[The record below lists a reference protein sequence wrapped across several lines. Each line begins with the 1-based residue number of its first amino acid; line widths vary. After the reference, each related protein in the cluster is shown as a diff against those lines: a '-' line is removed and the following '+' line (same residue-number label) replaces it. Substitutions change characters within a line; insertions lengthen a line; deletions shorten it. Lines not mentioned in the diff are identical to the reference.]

1 LRVDLSV
8 FEQIGLTQ
16 GDVELIGGGRN
27 GLVVQILSGEFEGN
41 VAKHYGAN
49 KHHEADRLDREFET
63 LIFLNSGS
71 DLNVPR
77 PLRKFEE
84 ERIAIYSRVAGT
96 RPEAEANVVGPMVRF
111 ISQLC
116 EAHRQNPSAWR
127 HSAAEAS
134 FEVGDILR
142 QVERRLLISSDNKVI
157 DAKESQVLDTLSSM
171 FTRAQSR
178 FSPAQKLKL
187 QTLSQSDFGPH
198 NMLQH
203 DDEFAFVDFEY
214 FGIDSA
220 SRVVLDVL
228 WHPGTRMNAVSRIDF
243 VSEAIELFAADDSSF
258 GDEVLT
264 CLPLIGLRWVAIM
277 TNRATSSSESSTG
290 SQMIEYL
297 RAVDALLES
306 RQSLDKQVSLVAQV
320 VSS

>member
-1 LRVDLSV
+1 MVDLSV
-8 FEQIGLTQ
+8 FGEIGLTQ
-16 GDVELIGGGRN
+16 DDVELIGRGRN

-49 KHHEADRLDREFET
+49 RHHEADRLAREFESLT
-63 LIFLNSGS
+63 FLNSGS
-71 DLNVPR
+71 RLNVPL

-84 ERIAIYSRVAGT
+84 ERIAIYSRMAGT
-96 RPEAEANVVGPMVRF
+96 RPQAEANVVGPMVRF
-111 ISQLC
+111 ISQLF

-134 FEVGDILR
+134 FEVGDIFR

-157 DAKESQVLDTLSSM
+157 DPKESQVLDTLSSM

-178 FSPAQKLKL
+178 FSPAQKLQL

-203 DDEFAFVDFEY
+203 QDKFAFVDFEY

-228 WHPGTRMNAVSRIDF
+228 WHPGTSMNAASRIEF
-243 VSEAIELFAADDSSF
+243 VSQAIELFAAESSSF

-264 CLPLIGLRWVAIM
+264 CLPLVGLRWGAIM
-277 TNRATSSSESSTG
+277 TSRAACSSDSPTG
-290 SQMIEYL
+290 IQMVEYL

-306 RQSLDKQVSLVAQV
+306 SQSLDEQVSLVAQA
-320 VSS
+320 VSP

>member
-1 LRVDLSV
+1 MVDLSV
-8 FEQIGLTQ
+8 FGEIGLTQ
-16 GDVELIGGGRN
+16 DDVELIGRGRN

-49 KHHEADRLDREFET
+49 RHHEADRLARDFESLT
-63 LIFLNSGS
+63 FLNSGS
-71 DLNVPR
+71 GLKVPR

-84 ERIAIYSRVAGT
+84 ERIAIYSRMTGT
-96 RPEAEANVVGPMVRF
+96 RPQAEPNIVGPMVRF
-111 ISQLC
+111 ISQLF
-116 EAHRQNPSAWR
+116 EAHRQNPIAWR

-142 QVERRLLISSDNKVI
+142 QVERRLLISSD
-157 DAKESQVLDTLSSM
+157 DEDMDPGESPVLDALSSM
-171 FTRAQSR
+171 FTKAQSR
-178 FSPAQKLKL
+178 VLPAQKLKL
-187 QTLSQSDFGPH
+187 LTLSQSDFGPH

-203 DDEFAFVDFEY
+203 KDEFAFVDFEY

-228 WHPGTRMNAVSRIDF
+228 WHPGTSMNAASRIDF
-243 VSEAIELFAADDSSF
+243 VSQAIELFAADDSSF

-264 CLPLIGLRWVAIM
+264 CLPLIGLRWEAIM
-277 TNRATSSSESSTG
+277 ANRATSSSESLPA
-290 SQMIEYL
+290 SQVVEYL
-297 RAVDALLES
+297 RAVDGLLES
-306 RQSLDKQVSLVAQV
+306 RQSLDEQVPLVAQV

>member
-1 LRVDLSV
+1 MVDLSV
-8 FEQIGLTQ
+8 FGEIGLTQ
-16 GDVELIGGGRN
+16 NDVELLGRGRN
-27 GLVVQILSGEFEGN
+27 GLVVKILSGEFEGN

-49 KHHEADRLDREFET
+49 RHHEADRLAREFESLT
-63 LIFLNSGS
+63 FLNSGS
-71 DLNVPR
+71 GLNVPR

-84 ERIAIYSRVAGT
+84 ERIAIYSRMPGT
-96 RPEAEANVVGPMVRF
+96 RPQAEANVVGPMVRF
-111 ISQLC
+111 ISQLF

-142 QVERRLLISSDNKVI
+142 QVERRLLISSDDEAI
-157 DAKESQVLDTLSSM
+157 DPRESQALGALSSA
-171 FTRAQSR
+171 FTKAHTRV
-178 FSPAQKLKL
+178 SPPQKLKL

-203 DDEFAFVDFEY
+203 KDEFAFVDFEY
-214 FGIDSA
+214 FGIDSV

-228 WHPGTRMNAVSRIDF
+228 WHPGTRMEAASRINF
-243 VSEAIELFAADDSSF
+243 VSQAIELFAAEDPLL

-277 TNRATSSSESSTG
+277 TSRAASSSDSPTG
-290 SQMIEYL
+290 SQMVEYL
-297 RAVDALLES
+297 SAVDGLLES
-306 RQSLDKQVSLVAQV
+306 RQSLDDQVALVAQA
-320 VSS
+320 VSP